1 MFKRLSLKLN
11 FVKNRFTLISLLVL
25 FSPLLF
31 SSCKKIN
38 ESTTLGDDVI
48 PGVDGITTFETI
60 LSVEAFNELFTAT
73 NDSLGIGSSDLH
85 ILGNI
90 QNDPLF
96 GKTNA
101 KIFLE
106 LKPPFYKFTFA
117 DKPDSL
123 EIDSVVLVLGWKG
136 NYGDTNAMQRVKVYE
151 MDPSNDFRTDTFFQI
166 RDESFTYSTLL
177 GSKDFFPYQLN
188 DSIKVFKDSASNQL
202 RIRLDDSFGDR
213 LLNFDSTAEYSSDSA
228 FETHFR
234 GFAIE
239 ADASMGNA
247 LMAFALTNE
256 PSTKLAIYYRYNN
269 NGQYDSTV
277 SYFAFTGGL
286 SAHHN
291 YIKRDFSGT
300 PLLAAQGG
308 TTPDDLIYL
317 LNAPGTYATLKIPA
331 LKTLSNRIIHRAELI
346 VEQVYDVSDQTFGP
360 PSALFVDVFDTSL
373 AEYKCVPYDFVPD
386 QQGAHMVNF
395 GMFGKSST
403 DAFGN
408 PIRKWTFNIS
418 RYVQNVL
425 TKKEPVHDFR
435 LVTHRYIFNMI
446 RQNNFLNSGSFIATR
461 VDINP
466 LLAFGRVR
474 VGGGNHPSQRMRV
487 RIIYSKI

>member
-25 FSPLLF
+25 FFPLLF

-48 PGVDGITTFETI
+48 PGVDGITTFDTT
-60 LSVEAFNELFTAT
+60 LAVEAFNELFTAT
-73 NDSLGIGSSDLH
+73 NDSLGIGRNDLH

-90 QNDPLF
+90 QDDPLF

-123 EIDSVVLVLGWKG
+123 EIDSVVLVLGWRG
-136 NYGDTNAMQRVKVYE
+136 NYGDTNAMQRIRVYE
-151 MDPSNDFRTDTFFQI
+151 IDPSNEFRTDSFYQV
-166 RDESFTYSTLL
+166 RQEYFTYSSLL
-177 GSKDFFPYQLN
+177 GSKDVFPYQLN
-188 DSIKVFKDSASNQL
+188 DSIKVFEDSSSNQL
-202 RIRLDDSFGDR
+202 RIRLSDSFGDR
-213 LLNFDSTAEYSSDSA
+213 LLNYDSTNAYATDSA
-228 FETHFR
+228 FKTYFK

-239 ADASMGNA
+239 ADGTMGNG
-247 LMAFALTNE
+247 LMAFGLSNE

-277 SYFAFTGGL
+277 SYFQFTFS
-286 SAHHN
+286 SAHQN
-291 YIKRDFSGT
+291 YIKRDFTGT

-308 TTPDDLIYL
+308 STPDDLIYL
-317 LNAPGTYATLKIPA
+317 LNAPGSYATLKIPG
-331 LKTLSNRIIHRAELI
+331 LKNLNNRIIHRAELI
-346 VEQVYDVSDQTFGP
+346 VEQVYDVSDKTFGTP
-360 PSALFVDVFDTSL
+360 GALFIDVYDSSI
-373 AEYKCVPYDFVPD
+373 AAYKCVPYDFVPD
-386 QQGAHMVNF
+386 QQGINPVNF
-395 GMFGKSST
+395 GMYGKSTT

-408 PIRKWTFNIS
+408 SIRKWTFNIS
-418 RYVQNVL
+418 RYVQNTVN
-425 TKKEPVHDFR
+425 KKEPAHDFR
-435 LVTHRYIFNMI
+435 LVTHRYIFNKI
-446 RQNNFLNSGSFIATR
+446 RANNFTNTGPLVDFRA
-461 VDINP
+461 DINP

-474 VGGGNHPSQRMRV
+474 VGGGNFPGQKMRL
-487 RIIYSKI
+487 RIIYTKI